1 MKLILFEIFGIKV
14 YGYGAMIALGIG
26 VAILLLNKNSKE
38 KNFNEDKIFN
48 MTIFTVLGGILGGK
62 LLYIITEF
70 DYILKNPSVIIK
82 EFGNGFVI
90 YGAIIG
96 GGLTLYLYCKINK
109 WNILEILDMV
119 VPGVAIAQGFGRI
132 GCFLAGC
139 CYGMETNLPIGV
151 EFPEESL
158 APSGVHLHPTQIYS
172 SVFDFILGIFLIY
185 YYKKQSK
192 NGKVAGLYLIIYSVG
207 RFFVEMLRNDPRGA
221 VGILSTSQF
230 ISIITLI
237 LGLVIYNIDY
247 IKGRMIKSEKY

>member
-1 MKLILFEIFGIKV
+1 MKLILFEVFGIKV

-26 VAILLLNKNSKE
+26 AAILLLSKKAKE

-48 MTIFTVLGGILGGK
+48 MIIFTVLGGVLGGK

-70 DYILKNPSVIIK
+70 DYVMRDPSIIIR

-96 GGLTLYLYCKINK
+96 GALTLYLYCKRNK

-139 CYGMETNLPIGV
+139 CYGMETDLPIGV
-151 EFPEESL
+151 EFPEGSL

-172 SVFDFILGIFLIY
+172 SIFDFALGIFLIY
-185 YYKKQSK
+185 YAKKQSK
-192 NGKVAGLYLIIYSVG
+192 NGKVAAAYLIIYSVG

-237 LGLVIYNIDY
+237 IGLIIYNIDY
-247 IKGRMIKSEKY
+247 IKGRMIKSEK